1 MGKTYVQGEVLN
13 ATDLNA
19 SFLELKTLPINP
31 QTSTYT
37 LVVDDLGKVISA
49 TGSINIPASVFA
61 SGSTVSIFNNSSAV
75 INIIQAAGLTLYN
88 ASTSVAGS
96 FTLNSRGICSVIFVN
111 TTTAVLTGVGVSV
124 TASGTLQGPVGP
136 AGSFGTISAGSAAAP
151 SIAPAAD
158 TNTGMF
164 FPAADTIAFAEGGT
178 EAMRIDSG
186 GNVLVGTT
194 STLGNALFV
203 SRVGIAARSVAGD
216 GIIPYIQSYNGNAG
230 TDLKT
235 WRLGTHPSGHL
246 SIETVNDAY
255 TSAAERLRIASAG
268 QIGIGG
274 ANYGTSGQVLTS
286 GGASAAPSWTTVSA
300 SASGGLIRAPQVL
313 TSGTS
318 YTTPAGCTAIIVE
331 AVGGGGGAGSSS
343 TAIVSGGGGG
353 AYVKKY
359 FTVTAS
365 TPYTYAIGAGGAGR
379 AAGAGAGA
387 AGGSSTFTVGA
398 TTVTAGGGNNGE
410 NSSITVTGGS
420 ATNGDLNVVGGRSI
434 GTGTG
439 ISFGGSSMYG
449 VGGPPGSAG
458 TGFGAGGGASQN
470 NPGGNGTNGVIII
483 SEYS

>member
-49 TGSINIPASVFA
+49 TGSINIPANVFA
-61 SGSTVSIFNNSSAV
+61 SGGTVSIFNNSSAV

-88 ASTSVAGS
+88 ASTGVAGS
-96 FTLNSRGICSVIFVN
+96 FTLNSRGICSVIFIN

-136 AGSFGTISAGSAAAP
+136 AGSFATISAGSAAAP

-194 STLGNALFV
+194 SILGNALFV

-216 GIIPYIQSYNGNAG
+216 NIIPYIQSYNGNAG

-255 TSAAERLRIASAG
+255 TSAAERMRIDSS
-268 QIGIGG
+268 G
-274 ANYGTSGQVLTS
+274 AL
-286 GGASAAPSWTTVSA
+286 
-300 SASGGLIRAPQVL
+300 
-313 TSGTS
+313 
-318 YTTPAGCTAIIVE
+318 
-331 AVGGGGGAGSSS
+331 
-343 TAIVSGGGGG
+343 
-353 AYVKKY
+353 
-359 FTVTAS
+359 
-365 TPYTYAIGAGGAGR
+365 
-379 AAGAGAGA
+379 
-387 AGGSSTFTVGA
+387 
-398 TTVTAGGGNNGE
+398 TVTAGSTNATQYTPIT
-410 NSSITVTGGS
+410 SIGGS
-420 ATNGDLNVVGGRSI
+420 TLFVDQQQTTSVSTTATVILASPRYATLALVHGSDGTNRFSDLVLMSV
-434 GTGTG
+434 GTGTVNV
-439 ISFGGSSMYG
+439 ISSLTASGSPAARTYSQT
-449 VGGPPGSAG
+449 SSTFRLAIASG
-458 TGFGAGGGASQN
+458 TYTVRVASIGMN
-470 NPGGNGTNGVIII
+470 
-483 SEYS
+483 S

>member
-49 TGSINIPASVFA
+49 TGPVNIPANVFA
-61 SGSTVSIFNNSSAV
+61 SGGTVSIFNNSTAV

-136 AGSFGTISAGSAAAP
+136 AGSFATISAGSAAAP

-164 FPAADTIAFAEGGT
+164 FPAADTIAFAEGGA

-194 STLGNALFV
+194 SILGNALFV

-216 GIIPYIQSYNGNAG
+216 NITPYIQSYNGNAG

-235 WRLGTHPSGHL
+235 WRLGTVAAGHL
-246 SIETVNDAY
+246 IFETVNDAY
-255 TSAAERLRIASAG
+255 TSSTERLRIASAG

-286 GGASAAPSWTTVSA
+286 GGASAAPSWAAIPSSAPTTA
-300 SASGGLIRAPQVL
+300 QVL
-313 TSGTS
+313 TATAAAS
-318 YTTPAGCTAIIVE
+318 YA
-331 AVGGGGGAGSSS
+331 AVGTYVFGKQFSGAP
-343 TAIVSGGGGG
+343 T
-353 AYVKKY
+353 
-359 FTVTAS
+359 
-365 TPYTYAIGAGGAGR
+365 GAGGTSAGSDITPSNV
-379 AAGAGAGA
+379 AAN
-387 AGGSSTFTVGA
+387 GGTTLSGTWRCMGLSNNPMSSTSS
-398 TTVTAGGGNNGE
+398 TT
-410 NSSITVTGGS
+410 
-420 ATNGDLNVVGGRSI
+420 LWLR
-434 GTGTG
+434 
-439 ISFGGSSMYG
+439 IS
-449 VGGPPGSAG
+449 
-458 TGFGAGGGASQN
+458 
-470 NPGGNGTNGVIII
+470 
-483 SEYS
+483 

>member
-1 MGKTYVQGEVLN
+1 MSKIYLQGEVLT
-13 ATDLNA
+13 AADLNQ
-19 SFLELKTLPINP
+19 SFLDLKTLPINP

-49 TGSINIPASVFA
+49 TGSINIPANVFA
-61 SGSTVSIFNNSSAV
+61 SGSTVSIFNNSGAV
-75 INIIQAAGLTLYN
+75 INIIQASGLTLYN

-96 FTLNSRGICSVIFVN
+96 FTLNSRGICSVIFVD

-136 AGSFGTISAGSAAAP
+136 AGSLATISAGSAAAP
-151 SIAPAAD
+151 SIAPSAD

-164 FPAADTIAFAEGGT
+164 FPAADT
-178 EAMRIDSG
+178 
-186 GNVLVGTT
+186 
-194 STLGNALFV
+194 
-203 SRVGIAARSVAGD
+203 VGIATS
-216 GIIPYIQSYNGNAG
+216 G
-230 TDLKT
+230 T
-235 WRLGTHPSGHL
+235 
-246 SIETVNDAY
+246 
-255 TSAAERLRIASAG
+255 ERMRVASAG

-286 GGASAAPSWTTVSA
+286 GGAAAAPSWTTVSA
-300 SASGGLIRAPQVL
+300 SGSGRLIRAPQVKID
-313 TSGTS
+313 GTS

-343 TAIVSGGGGG
+343 TAIISGGGGG

-365 TPYTYAIGAGGAGR
+365 TSYSYAIGQGGAGR
-379 AAGAGAGA
+379 ASGYGAGA

-410 NSSITVTGGS
+410 NSSLTVTGGS

-458 TGFGAGGGASQN
+458 TGFGAGGGGSQN
-470 NPGGNGTNGVIII
+470 NAGGNGTNGIIII

>member
-49 TGSINIPASVFA
+49 TGSINIPANVFA
-61 SGSTVSIFNNSSAV
+61 SGGTVSIFNNSSAV

-136 AGSFGTISAGSAAAP
+136 AGSFATISAGSAAAP

-194 STLGNALFV
+194 SILGNALFV

-216 GIIPYIQSYNGNAG
+216 NIIPYIQSYNGNAG

-255 TSAAERLRIASAG
+255 TSAAERMRIDSS
-268 QIGIGG
+268 G
-274 ANYGTSGQVLTS
+274 AL
-286 GGASAAPSWTTVSA
+286 
-300 SASGGLIRAPQVL
+300 
-313 TSGTS
+313 
-318 YTTPAGCTAIIVE
+318 
-331 AVGGGGGAGSSS
+331 
-343 TAIVSGGGGG
+343 
-353 AYVKKY
+353 
-359 FTVTAS
+359 
-365 TPYTYAIGAGGAGR
+365 
-379 AAGAGAGA
+379 
-387 AGGSSTFTVGA
+387 
-398 TTVTAGGGNNGE
+398 TVTAGSTNATQYTPIT
-410 NSSITVTGGS
+410 SIGGS
-420 ATNGDLNVVGGRSI
+420 TLFVDQQQTTSVSTTATVILASPRYATLALVHGSDGTNRFSDLVLMSV
-434 GTGTG
+434 GTG
-439 ISFGGSSMYG
+439 IVNVISSLTASGSPAARTYSQT
-449 VGGPPGSAG
+449 SSTFRLAIASG
-458 TGFGAGGGASQN
+458 TYTVRVASIGMN
-470 NPGGNGTNGVIII
+470 
-483 SEYS
+483 S

>member
-49 TGSINIPASVFA
+49 TGPVNIPANVFA
-61 SGSTVSIFNNSSAV
+61 SGGTVSIFNNSTAV

-136 AGSFGTISAGSAAAP
+136 AGSFATISAGSADAP

-164 FPAADTIAFAEGGT
+164 FPAADTIAFAEGGAEAMRIDSNGRVNIGTTSSVSGAKLAVVGGPIQLSGSTSAAPGLRVQSLSGVAHLSGINSDNNAFNPIAFYTSAT
-178 EAMRIDSG
+178 EALRIDSG

-194 STLGNALFV
+194 SALGNALFV

-216 GIIPYIQSYNGNAG
+216 NITPYIQSYNGNAG

-235 WRLGTHPSGHL
+235 WRLGTAAAGHL
-246 SIETVNDAY
+246 SFETVNDAY
-255 TSAAERLRIASAG
+255 NTATERLRIASAG

-300 SASGGLIRAPQVL
+300 SGSGGLISAPQVQL
-313 TSGTS
+313 LLRQLVVAVVLDLVVQPL
-318 YTTPAGCTAIIVE
+318 YQE
-331 AVGGGGGAGSSS
+331 AVR
-343 TAIVSGGGGG
+343 V
-353 AYVKKY
+353 
-359 FTVTAS
+359 
-365 TPYTYAIGAGGAGR
+365 
-379 AAGAGAGA
+379 
-387 AGGSSTFTVGA
+387 
-398 TTVTAGGGNNGE
+398 
-410 NSSITVTGGS
+410 
-420 ATNGDLNVVGGRSI
+420 D
-434 GTGTG
+434 
-439 ISFGGSSMYG
+439 M
-449 VGGPPGSAG
+449 
-458 TGFGAGGGASQN
+458 
-470 NPGGNGTNGVIII
+470 
-483 SEYS
+483 

>member
-37 LVVDDLGKVISA
+37 LVVSDLGKVISA
-49 TGSINIPASVFA
+49 TGSINIPANVFA
-61 SGSTVSIFNNSSAV
+61 SGGTVSIFNNSSAV

-136 AGSFGTISAGSAAAP
+136 AGSFATISAGSAAAP

-194 STLGNALFV
+194 SILGNALFV

-216 GIIPYIQSYNGNAG
+216 NIIPYIQSYNGNAG

-255 TSAAERLRIASAG
+255 TSAAERMRIDSS
-268 QIGIGG
+268 G
-274 ANYGTSGQVLTS
+274 AL
-286 GGASAAPSWTTVSA
+286 
-300 SASGGLIRAPQVL
+300 
-313 TSGTS
+313 
-318 YTTPAGCTAIIVE
+318 
-331 AVGGGGGAGSSS
+331 
-343 TAIVSGGGGG
+343 
-353 AYVKKY
+353 
-359 FTVTAS
+359 
-365 TPYTYAIGAGGAGR
+365 
-379 AAGAGAGA
+379 
-387 AGGSSTFTVGA
+387 
-398 TTVTAGGGNNGE
+398 TVTAGSTNATQYTPIT
-410 NSSITVTGGS
+410 SIGGS
-420 ATNGDLNVVGGRSI
+420 TLFVDQQQTTSVSTTATVILASPRYATLALVHGSDGTNRFSDLVLMSV
-434 GTGTG
+434 GTGTVNVISSLTASGSPAARTYSQTSSTFRLAIASGTYTVRVASIG
-439 ISFGGSSMYG
+439 INS
-449 VGGPPGSAG
+449 
-458 TGFGAGGGASQN
+458 
-470 NPGGNGTNGVIII
+470 
-483 SEYS
+483 